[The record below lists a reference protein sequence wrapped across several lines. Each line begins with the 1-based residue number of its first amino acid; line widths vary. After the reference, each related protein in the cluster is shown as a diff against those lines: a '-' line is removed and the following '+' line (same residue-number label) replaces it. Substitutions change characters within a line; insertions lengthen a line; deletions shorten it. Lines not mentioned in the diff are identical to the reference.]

1 MKKTVLLLM
10 ILSVIFGSA
19 EAKEKKVKKGK
30 NVTIT
35 ETPKVF
41 TNEVD
46 SMSYALG
53 LNVGSDFSRN
63 LAGIPGG
70 KSNIELI
77 IKGFT
82 TAMKNDSALMTL
94 EMATEYFK
102 NYITKAQSQ
111 ETNVKKSEGEKFL
124 ANNMSAEGVNV
135 TLTGLQ
141 YKVLV
146 PSEGKKPTANDTV
159 KVHYTGTLINGTKFD
174 SSVDRGEPIEF
185 PLNQVIKGWT
195 EGVQLMSVGSKYKF
209 FVPYTLGYGDQGAGG
224 VIPPFATLIF
234 EVELIDIKPFK
245 ENVTIEDIETK
256 KAVPAKKTGTQNIP
270 SKSAKSTNKK

>member
-1 MKKTVLLLM
+1 MKKTVLLL
-10 ILSVIFGSA
+10 ITLSIVFGSA
-19 EAKEKKVKKGK
+19 EAKEKKIKKSKKQPVVENVK
-30 NVTIT
+30 I
-35 ETPKVF
+35 F
-41 TNEVD
+41 LNEVD

-53 LNVGSDFSRN
+53 INVGNDFAKN
-63 LAGIPGG
+63 LKGIPGG
-70 KSNIELI
+70 LSNVDLV
-77 IKGFT
+77 IKGFS
-82 TAMKNDSALMTL
+82 TAMKGDSALMTS
-94 EMATEYFK
+94 EAATEYFK
-102 NYITKAQSQ
+102 NYITKAQTK
-111 ETNVKKSEGEKFL
+111 ETDLKKAEGEKFL
-124 ANNMSAEGVNV
+124 AQNMSAEGVNV

-146 PSEGKKPTANDTV
+146 PAEGKKPSAQDTV

-234 EVELIDIKPFK
+234 DVELIDIKPFVEAPIIDNK
-245 ENVTIEDIETK
+245 EKASEIKDVKKGKQNSTTK
-256 KAVPAKKTGTQNIP
+256 TVKK
-270 SKSAKSTNKK
+270 K

>member
-1 MKKTVLLLM
+1 MKKTVLFLIAISL
-10 ILSVIFGSA
+10 ILGSV
-19 EAKEKKVKKGK
+19 EAKEKKNKKSK
-30 NVTIT
+30 NAPIIEKVQ
-35 ETPKVF
+35 VF
-41 TNEVD
+41 TNDVD

-53 LNVGSDFSRN
+53 INVGNDFAKN
-63 LAGIPGG
+63 LQGIPGG
-70 KSNIELI
+70 QSNIDLV

-82 TAMKNDSALMTL
+82 TAMKKDSALMTA
-94 EMATEYFK
+94 EAATEYFK
-102 NYITKAQSQ
+102 NYITKAQAKDT
-111 ETNVKKSEGEKFL
+111 EVKKAEGEKFL
-124 ANNMSAEGVNV
+124 AENMSAEGVNV
-135 TLTGLQ
+135 TLSGLQ

-146 PSEGKKPTANDTV
+146 PAEGKKPSAQDTV

-234 EVELIDIKPFK
+234 DVELLDFKPF
-245 ENVTIEDIETK
+245 IEKPAVEEIEKATEI
-256 KAVPAKKTGTQNIP
+256 KAVNTVKKKTTV
-270 SKSAKSTNKK
+270 KSAKKK